1 MFTNV
6 YNSSRK
12 IEKYF
17 NYESHTRP
25 REAQSNDA
33 LQNFGEKS
41 MDRYEWLTSLYLQI
55 NHTRIKR
62 LQAFFRIREVG
73 VTAN

>member
-1 MFTNV
+1 
-6 YNSSRK
+6 
-12 IEKYF
+12 
-17 NYESHTRP
+17 
-25 REAQSNDA
+25 
-33 LQNFGEKS
+33 

-73 VTAN
+73 VTANKRNVTTNLFGSLNIYHQEKCNFL

>member
-1 MFTNV
+1 
-6 YNSSRK
+6 
-12 IEKYF
+12 
-17 NYESHTRP
+17 
-25 REAQSNDA
+25 
-33 LQNFGEKS
+33 

-62 LQAFFRIREVG
+62 LQAFFRIHEVG